1 MARMELDCE
10 QDGRTGPRME
20 VSTVFMVEI
29 DFYFPHIKYL
39 ESVSTTDTCK
49 DEGSPLQY
57 I

>member
-1 MARMELDCE
+1 MELDCE

-20 VSTVFMVEI
+20 VSTILLVEI
-29 DFYFPHIKYL
+29 YFYLKYL